1 MKQTTLRQEIVEAIE
16 EAKIL
21 ECARETYEENHMLFI
36 AQKLSGAPFSFVK
49 ETYIDMQP
57 KFELAEFA

>member
-1 MKQTTLRQEIVEAIE
+1 MPEDKMTVKDLIVEALK

-21 ECARETYEENHMLFI
+21 EMARDNPDDDNMLFV

-49 ETYIDMQP
+49 TIYERRI
-57 KFELAEFA
+57 